1 MEDIKRSKIKE
12 WLEKRKFYSNGP
24 DELDIEEKKC
34 RFKLINK
41 NLKLMLYKNN
51 NLNQNFNHFNQH
63 NQINHNIDN
72 INNMNNISNK
82 DIINLNKIIQN
93 QANEI
98 DKLKEENDKLKK
110 DLNRANKMISDMQN
124 SVINNP
130 EINKLRDEIKKLQYQ
145 LILKDNEIKDFKNKF
160 QNNIKKDAKVYFG
173 DIMVINFSS
182 IDVNYGIKCL
192 PTDIFAEVEE
202 KLYQIYDNLRNTN
215 NMFMVNAKTVL
226 RFKTICENNIKDGD
240 ILQIIKLE

>member
-1 MEDIKRSKIKE
+1 
-12 WLEKRKFYSNGP
+12 
-24 DELDIEEKKC
+24 
-34 RFKLINK
+34 
-41 NLKLMLYKNN
+41 MLYKNN